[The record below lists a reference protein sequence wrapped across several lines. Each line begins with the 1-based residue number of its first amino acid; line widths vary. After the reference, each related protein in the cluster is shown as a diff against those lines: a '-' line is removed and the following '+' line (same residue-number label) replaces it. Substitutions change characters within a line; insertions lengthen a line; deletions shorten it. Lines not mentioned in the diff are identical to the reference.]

1 MKKIIWVFMVS
12 VMLISPLWAAYD
24 ADLSQTEVRTNIRDV
39 KSVSTLPN
47 SIINAVNS
55 QWGEIKW
62 FFGTIISNIFNLDGR
77 IKNIYVDAFTN
88 VLWNSSNNQI
98 LKWSYNGTSNL
109 WKFIASS
116 ISEDG
121 SGNVRIGSSTSSKN
135 LRVYGDIVAN
145 NVTDPS
151 GNQLWGKFIDG
162 TPDASEAVYAWNVGI
177 GTPNPN
183 ERLSVNGRISISTDP
198 NTLDDVWDVRYNDA
212 RYIRKWESWD
222 FIQDNTID
230 STEIQNGT
238 ITGTDIATNT
248 ITESDIDDN
257 FVARNSFRLGGRT
270 LAEWSDA
277 STVVSRN
284 SWWDINARLFRSE
297 YDSTN
302 SNINYIMTQI
312 DTDTNNYIRP
322 STPAQFRAAVTDN
335 SYVNIWSSWDQIQD
349 NTIDSSE
356 IQNGTI
362 TWTDIANW
370 SIADSDISSL
380 NGDKIWNGTIDW
392 SEIQDNTLTASDL
405 AANSVWNSEMIDNPI
420 FSKIRMTNQTTS
432 WDSND
437 TVSTKGYVDS
447 RISSIPW
454 IRFKRI
460 TWQISSRNI
469 NTDLNMTSYVT
480 YYAADQDTAN
490 FLCREQEWMQFGY
503 WGSKWT
509 PDSSWWAP
517 YYNLDITAFSTDSR
531 FWLKRLCSSWS
542 DCYNKRTQYGSNL
555 YCYSYDFLPNPSG
568 Y

>member
-1 MKKIIWVFMVS
+1 MKKIIWIFMVS
-12 VMLISPLWAAYD
+12 AMLISPLWAAYD

-198 NTLDDVWDVRYNDA
+198 NTLDDVWDVWYNDA

-230 STEIQNGT
+230 STEIENYS
-238 ITGTDIATNT
+238 I
-248 ITESDIDDN
+248 SDID
-257 FVARNSFRLGGRT
+257 
-270 LAEWSDA
+270 
-277 STVVSRN
+277 
-284 SWWDINARLFRSE
+284 
-297 YDSTN
+297 
-302 SNINYIMTQI
+302 
-312 DTDTNNYIRP
+312 IR
-322 STPAQFRAAVTDN
+322 
-335 SYVNIWSSWDQIQD
+335 D
-349 NTIDSSE
+349 NTIVR
-356 IQNGTI
+356 
-362 TWTDIANW
+362 
-370 SIADSDISSL
+370 SIAGVSLVWPRAWKSWNWNDDGTWIGHNMFLWHYSWYNITSGSNNIALWQRSWFANTTGYNNTFVWLFSGSDNTTGNQNTFIWLGAGTLNTTWWNNIALWAYSRVPNPSGSNQIS
-380 NGDKIWNGTIDW
+380 IWNRIYGV
-392 SEIQDNTLTASDL
+392 SN
-405 AANSVWNSEMIDNPI
+405 WNIWISTDTPTQRLDVNG
-420 FSKIRMTNQTTS
+420 KIRMRSQTVST
-432 WDSND
+432 DAAD
-437 TVSTKGYVDS
+437 TVATKGYVDNKS
-447 RISSIPW
+447 LSKKAVGIFSQRRSTSGTSGTLAWNGVLSGTFTVPSGLGISTI
-454 IRFKRI
+454 
-460 TWQISSRNI
+460 
-469 NTDLNMTSYVT
+469 M
-480 YYAADQDTAN
+480 
-490 FLCREQEWMQFGY
+490 
-503 WGSKWT
+503 
-509 PDSSWWAP
+509 
-517 YYNLDITAFSTDSR
+517 
-531 FWLKRLCSSWS
+531 
-542 DCYNKRTQYGSNL
+542 L
-555 YCYSYDFLPNPSG
+555 YCVNGTNRKWRIYLNVSDGDQFFWDLSFSWQTRIYQWNNASWYVLSQCLTTSVFHGWWSPNTISINPAWWFELVEDNPFLYASPYEYLPANNTAIG
-568 Y
+568 FVLYK